1 MSFVPRLETLPAAQR
16 SLWADLKQV
25 PRHFVLYG
33 GTALALRLGHRV
45 SVDFDFF
52 TSVPVEPARLRADIP
67 FLAGAEVLQLAPNT
81 LSVVLSRPVP
91 VKVSFFGGLTLGRVN
106 EPEWTDDGVLQVASL
121 LDIGGCKMAVLPE
134 RALAKDYLDVFA
146 LLQAG
151 LILPELLGAAVAVHA
166 GDFNPLIPL
175 KALTYFADGDL
186 PSLPELARQTLRD
199 AAAAVK
205 TVPQLSRL
213 PGGLTTAS

>member
-52 TSVPVEPARLRADIP
+52 SSVPVEPARLRADIP

-81 LSVVLSRPVP
+81 LSVVVNRPEP
-91 VKVSFFGGLTLGRVN
+91 AKVSFFGGLTFGRVT

-121 LDIGGCKMAVLPE
+121 LDVGACKMTVLPE
-134 RALAKDYLDVFA
+134 RAMAKDYLDVCA

-151 LILPELLGAAVAVHA
+151 LTLPELLGAAVAIHA
-166 GDFNPLIPL
+166 GVFNPMIPL

-186 PSLPELARQTLRD
+186 PSLPETVRQTLRD
-199 AAAAVK
+199 AAVAVK
-205 TVPQLSRL
+205 GIPELRRL
-213 PGGLTTAS
+213 TGGLVAPA

>member
-1 MSFVPRLETLPAAQR
+1 MSFAPQLSTLPSAQR
-16 SLWADLKQV
+16 ALWADLRQL

-52 TSVPVEPARLRADIP
+52 SSAPVEPARLRAELP
-67 FLAGAEVLQLAPNT
+67 FLVDSEVLQLAPNT
-81 LSVVLSRPVP
+81 LSVVVNRAEP
-91 VKVSFFGGLTLGRVN
+91 VKVSFFGGLTFGRVN

-121 LDIGGCKMAVLPE
+121 LDVGACKMTVLPE
-134 RALAKDYLDVFA
+134 RAQAKDYLDVHA

-151 LILPELLGAAVAVHA
+151 LTLPDLLGAAVAIHA
-166 GDFNPLIPL
+166 GDFNPMIPL

-186 PSLPELARQTLRD
+186 PSLPEVVRQALRD
-199 AAAAVK
+199 AAVAVK
-205 TVPQLSRL
+205 AIPELRRL
-213 PGGLTTAS
+213 PGGLTTVS